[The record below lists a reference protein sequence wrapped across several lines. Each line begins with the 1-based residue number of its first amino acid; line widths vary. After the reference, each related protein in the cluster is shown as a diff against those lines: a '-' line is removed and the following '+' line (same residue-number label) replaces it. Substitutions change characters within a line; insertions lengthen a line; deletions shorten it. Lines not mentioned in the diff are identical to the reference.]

1 MGQTY
6 CYNCRRSLEGED
18 KLRVLAGVCRSCFTM
33 LLSTRD
39 GKLSAYLESLDLP
52 AALILE
58 DHSVL
63 SSNTLFRQIAPNLD
77 SARLRV
83 GEVLGCSYSSLLGKC
98 GETVPCILCS
108 LRKSLERTWQTG
120 EGLRGVP
127 LSLPNRAEF
136 RKSCEITTER
146 VGNAVLLLL
155 EAAAPLES

>member
-1 MGQTY
+1 
-6 CYNCRRSLEGED
+6 
-18 KLRVLAGVCRSCFTM
+18 M

-63 SSNTLFRQIAPNLD
+63 SSITLFRQIAPNLD

-136 RKSCEITTER
+136 RKSFEITTER